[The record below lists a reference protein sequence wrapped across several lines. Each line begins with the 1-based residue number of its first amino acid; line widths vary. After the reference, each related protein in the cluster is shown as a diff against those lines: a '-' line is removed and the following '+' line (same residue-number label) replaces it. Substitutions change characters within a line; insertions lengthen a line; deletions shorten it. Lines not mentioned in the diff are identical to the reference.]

1 MPPNTPDEA
10 RESPE
15 APDRFIGEDE
25 CERIT
30 DLSRVTRWRLMKRK
44 LFPPKVR
51 ISPNRTAWR
60 LSSVLRWMTERE
72 AA

>member
-1 MPPNTPDEA
+1 MTPNTPDAA
-10 RESPE
+10 RDTPE
-15 APDRFIGEDE
+15 AADRFIGEIE
-25 CERIT
+25 CEHIT

-44 LFPPKVR
+44 LFPSKIR